1 MTKQKQIH
9 RDLLAESS
17 YTPNGTMITCN
28 NHVMRR
34 NFRLYID
41 GSYRGQTHYMQNC
54 DLLREIKTQPR
65 KLRSFVICNFL
76 ELISSDFECS
86 YSTAQRAVVSAF
98 PASELEKLNAALIE
112 DALDLIAD

>member
-1 MTKQKQIH
+1 
-9 RDLLAESS
+9 
-17 YTPNGTMITCN
+17 
-28 NHVMRR
+28 
-34 NFRLYID
+34 
-41 GSYRGQTHYMQNC
+41 MQNC

-65 KLRSFVICNFL
+65 KLRSFVIRNFL
-76 ELISSDFECS
+76 ELIASDFESS